1 MDLFEDKGKKKIS
14 EEAPLALRM
23 RPKDLSEFVGQEHI
37 LSKGKLLYRA
47 IEADRINS
55 AIFWGPPGTG
65 KSALA
70 HVVAQKTESHFEY
83 LNATTCGVA
92 DIRKVIAQAK
102 NRRAMYGKKTTLFV
116 DEIHRFNKA
125 QQDVLLPHVEEGSII
140 LIGATIHNPYFSVI
154 KALLS
159 RSLVFE
165 FQPLRERDVEK
176 IIKRGLK
183 EGLRGHK
190 VKMGK
195 EALKHLATYCDGD
208 ARKALNAL
216 ELGVMTTK
224 TTKPDK
230 EKIIDFNLEVA
241 QESIQ
246 KKALRY
252 DKGEDEH
259 YDTISA
265 FIKSMR
271 GSDPDAT
278 LYWLAKMITAGED
291 PRFIARRIV
300 ICASED
306 VGNADPQALVLA
318 QAALGAA
325 EAIGLPEARIPLAQA
340 AVYVAT
346 APKSNASYLGIEKA
360 LKDVE
365 ERKTLQVPKHL
376 KDTHYPGAEKLGYGK
391 GYKYAHEYEKGYVE
405 QEYLPKKVKYYEP
418 KNIGYETKIKA
429 RLERWEKTV
438 RDESRP
444 PGKSEPMPLQEERGE
459 GEYQKVRGEERNKRK
474 NSFQKR

>member
-1 MDLFEDKGKKKIS
+1 MDLFEEKGNKKIF

-83 LNATTCGVA
+83 LNATTCGVGE
-92 DIRKVIAQAK
+92 IRKVVAQAR
-102 NRRAMYGKKTTLFV
+102 NRRAMYEKKTTLFI

-125 QQDVLLPHVEEGSII
+125 QQDTLLPHVEEGVII

-165 FQPLRERDVEK
+165 FKPLKKKDVEK
-176 IIKRGLK
+176 IVRRALK
-183 EGLRGHK
+183 EGLEGYQVR
-190 VKMGK
+190 MGK

-224 TTKPDK
+224 PGK
-230 EKIIDFNLEVA
+230 EEIIDFNLDVA

-252 DKGEDEH
+252 DRGEDEH

-265 FIKSMR
+265 LIKSMR

-278 LYWLAKMITAGED
+278 LYWLAKMIAAGED

-318 QAALGAA
+318 QAAFGAA

-346 APKSNASYLGIEKA
+346 APKSNACYLGIEKA

-365 ERKTLQVPKHL
+365 ERRTLQVPKYL

-391 GYKYAHEYEKGYVE
+391 GYKYAHEYEKGYVK
-405 QEYLPKKVKYYEP
+405 QKYLPTKVRYYEP

-429 RLERWEKTV
+429 RLEEWERIV
-438 RDESRP
+438 S
-444 PGKSEPMPLQEERGE
+444 GE
-459 GEYQKVRGEERNKRK
+459 GILKKEDIKEKE
-474 NSFQKR
+474 

>member
-1 MDLFEDKGKKKIS
+1 MDLFEEKKKEEIS

-23 RPKDLSEFVGQEHI
+23 RPKDLKEFVGQEHI
-37 LSKGKLLYRA
+37 LSKGKLLHRA
-47 IEADRINS
+47 IKADRISS

-70 HVVAQKTESHFEY
+70 YIIAQKTKSHFEY
-83 LNATTCGVA
+83 LNATTCGVGE
-92 DIRKVIAQAK
+92 IRKVVAQARD
-102 NRRAMYGKKTTLFV
+102 RRAMYGKKTTLFI

-125 QQDVLLPHVEEGSII
+125 QQDTLLPHVEVGVII

-165 FQPLRERDVEK
+165 FKSLRKKDIEK
-176 IIKRGLK
+176 IIKRALK
-183 EGLRGHK
+183 EGLKDYRIN
-190 VKMGK
+190 MDQ
-195 EALKHLATYCDGD
+195 EALRHLATYCDGD

-224 TTKPDK
+224 PNK
-230 EKIIDFNLEVA
+230 EGVINFNLEVA

-246 KKALRY
+246 KKALKY
-252 DKGEDEH
+252 DRGEDEH

-278 LYWLAKMITAGED
+278 LYWLAKMIAAGEN

-365 ERKTLQVPKHL
+365 EKRTLLVPKHL
-376 KDTHYPGAEKLGYGK
+376 KNAHYKGAERLGHGK
-391 GYKYAHEYEKGYVE
+391 GYKYAHEYREGYVK
-405 QEYLPKKVKYYEP
+405 QKYLPKKVRYYEP
-418 KNIGYETKIKA
+418 KNIGYEARIKKS
-429 RLERWEKTV
+429 LEEW
-438 RDESRP
+438 DE
-444 PGKSEPMPLQEERGE
+444 GTFAKKDIKKKG
-459 GEYQKVRGEERNKRK
+459 
-474 NSFQKR
+474 

>member
-1 MDLFEDKGKKKIS
+1 MDLFEEKRKEKIS

-23 RPKDLSEFVGQEHI
+23 RPKNLKEFVGQEHI
-37 LSKGKLLYRA
+37 LSKGKLLRRA
-47 IEADRINS
+47 IEADRISS

-70 HVVAQKTESHFEY
+70 YIIAQRTKSHFEY
-83 LNATTCGVA
+83 FNATTCGVGE
-92 DIRKVIAQAK
+92 IRKVVAQARD
-102 NRRAMYGKKTTLFV
+102 RRAMYGKKSTLFI

-125 QQDVLLPHVEEGSII
+125 QQDTLLPHVEEGVII

-165 FQPLRERDVEK
+165 FKSLKKKDIEK
-176 IIKRGLK
+176 IVKRTLK
-183 EGLRGHK
+183 EGLKGYEVR
-190 VKMGK
+190 MDE

-216 ELGVMTTK
+216 ELGVMTTR
-224 TTKPDK
+224 PDK
-230 EKIIDFNLEVA
+230 EGIIRFNLEVA

-252 DKGEDEH
+252 DRGEDEH

-278 LYWLAKMITAGED
+278 LYWLAKMIAAGED

-318 QAALGAA
+318 QASLGAA

-365 ERKTLQVPKHL
+365 ERRTLQVPKHL
-376 KDTHYPGAEKLGYGK
+376 KDTHYSGAEKLGYGK
-391 GYKYAHEYEKGYVE
+391 GYKYAHEYRGGYVK
-405 QEYLPKKVKYYEP
+405 QKYLPKKAKYYEP
-418 KNIGYETKIKA
+418 KDIGYETKIKE
-429 RLERWEKTV
+429 RLEKWERMV
-438 RDESRP
+438 RN
-444 PGKSEPMPLQEERGE
+444 E
-459 GEYQKVRGEERNKRK
+459 GTFAKKDID
-474 NSFQKR
+474 QKR

>member
-1 MDLFEDKGKKKIS
+1 MDLFEEKRKEKIS

-23 RPKDLSEFVGQEHI
+23 RPKDLREFVGQEHI
-37 LSKGKLLYRA
+37 LSQGKLLRRA
-47 IEADRINS
+47 IEADRISS

-70 HVVAQKTESHFEY
+70 YIIAQRTKSHFEY
-83 LNATTCGVA
+83 LNATTCGVGE
-92 DIRKVIAQAK
+92 IRRVVAQARD
-102 NRRAMYGKKTTLFV
+102 RRAMYGKKTTLFI

-125 QQDVLLPHVEEGSII
+125 QQDALLPHVEEGIII
-140 LIGATIHNPYFSVI
+140 LIGATINNPYFSVI

-165 FQPLRERDVEK
+165 FQPLRKKDIEK
-176 IIKRGLK
+176 IVRRALK
-183 EGLRGHK
+183 EGLKGYR
-190 VKMGK
+190 VRMDK

-208 ARKALNAL
+208 VRKALNAL
-216 ELGVMTTK
+216 ELGVTT
-224 TTKPDK
+224 TQPDK
-230 EKIIDFNLEVA
+230 EGIIDFNLEVA

-252 DKGEDEH
+252 DRGEDEH

-278 LYWLAKMITAGED
+278 LYWLAKMISAGED
-291 PRFIARRIV
+291 PRFIARRII

-340 AVYVAT
+340 ALYVAT

-365 ERKTLQVPKHL
+365 EKRTLFVPKHL
-376 KDTHYPGAEKLGYGK
+376 RDTHYLGAEKLGYGK
-391 GYKYAHEYEKGYVE
+391 GYKYAHDYREGYVK
-405 QEYLPKKVKYYEP
+405 QEYLPKKVKYYQPTEH
-418 KNIGYETKIKA
+418 GYEARIKK
-429 RLERWEKTV
+429 RLEEWE
-438 RDESRP
+438 R
-444 PGKSEPMPLQEERGE
+444 ER
-459 GEYQKVRGEERNKRK
+459 
-474 NSFQKR
+474 

>member
-1 MDLFEDKGKKKIS
+1 MNLFEEKRKEEIS
-14 EEAPLALRM
+14 EEAPLALKM
-23 RPKDLSEFVGQEHI
+23 RPKDLKEFVGQEHI
-37 LSKGKLLYRA
+37 LSKGKLLRRA
-47 IEADRINS
+47 IEADRISS
-55 AIFWGPPGTG
+55 AIFWGPPGIG
-65 KSALA
+65 KGALA
-70 HVVAQKTESHFEY
+70 YISARRTESHFEY
-83 LNATTCGVA
+83 LNATTCGVGE
-92 DIRKVIAQAK
+92 IRKAVAQAK
-102 NRRAMYGKKTTLFV
+102 DRRAMYGKKTTLFI

-125 QQDVLLPHVEEGSII
+125 QQDVLLPHVEEGVII

-154 KALLS
+154 PALLS

-165 FQPLRERDVEK
+165 FKPLKAKDVEK
-176 IIKRGLK
+176 IVKRALK
-183 EGLRGHK
+183 ERLKGYK
-190 VKMGK
+190 VRMTKK
-195 EALKHLATYCDGD
+195 ALKHLATYCDGD

-224 TTKPDK
+224 LDK
-230 EKIIDFNLEVA
+230 KGIIGFNLEVA
-241 QESIQ
+241 QDSIQ

-252 DKGEDEH
+252 DKGEEEH

-278 LYWLAKMITAGED
+278 LYWLAKMISAGED

-346 APKSNASYLGIEKA
+346 SPKSNASYLGIEKA

-365 ERKTLQVPKHL
+365 EKRTLLVPKHL
-376 KDTHYPGAEKLGYGK
+376 RDTHYKGATKLNHGK
-391 GYKYAHEYEKGYVE
+391 GYKYAHEYKGGYVK
-405 QEYLPKKVKYYEP
+405 QKYLPKKVKYYVP
-418 KNIGYETKIKA
+418 KNIGYETKIKK
-429 RLERWEKTV
+429 RLERWE
-438 RDESRP
+438 RID
-444 PGKSEPMPLQEERGE
+444 
-459 GEYQKVRGEERNKRK
+459 YQKVRGEGISKKKNIKGKR
-474 NSFQKR
+474 

>member
-1 MDLFEDKGKKKIS
+1 MDLFEEKRREKIS

-23 RPKDLSEFVGQEHI
+23 RPKNLKEFVGQEHI
-37 LSKGKLLYRA
+37 LSKGKLLRRA
-47 IEADRINS
+47 IEADRISS

-70 HVVAQKTESHFEY
+70 YIIAQRTKSHFEY
-83 LNATTCGVA
+83 LNATTCGVGE
-92 DIRKVIAQAK
+92 IRK
-102 NRRAMYGKKTTLFV
+102 GKKTTLFI

-125 QQDVLLPHVEEGSII
+125 QQDTLLPHVEEGVII

-165 FQPLRERDVEK
+165 FKSLKKKDIEK
-176 IIKRGLK
+176 IVKRALK
-183 EGLRGHK
+183 EGLKGHQVRMNK
-190 VKMGK
+190 D
-195 EALKHLATYCDGD
+195 ALKHLATYCDGD

-224 TTKPDK
+224 PGK
-230 EKIIDFNLEVA
+230 EGIIVFNLEVA

-252 DKGEDEH
+252 NRGEDEH

-278 LYWLAKMITAGED
+278 LYWLAKMIAAGED

-318 QAALGAA
+318 QASLGAA

-346 APKSNASYLGIEKA
+346 LRI
-360 LKDVE
+360 LTI
-365 ERKTLQVPKHL
+365 R
-376 KDTHYPGAEKLGYGK
+376 
-391 GYKYAHEYEKGYVE
+391 E
-405 QEYLPKKVKYYEP
+405 Q
-418 KNIGYETKIKA
+418 
-429 RLERWEKTV
+429 R
-438 RDESRP
+438 S
-444 PGKSEPMPLQEERGE
+444 
-459 GEYQKVRGEERNKRK
+459 
-474 NSFQKR
+474 